1 MMIKYYP
8 VVYITVK
15 TMPEISCLRI
25 DQVSETLQVIHYNHP
40 KTTYIKPKILLQTFH
55 GKLRSNHWF
64 RTLRENA
71 AI

>member
-15 TMPEISCLRI
+15 TMLEISCLRI
-25 DQVSETLQVIHYNHP
+25 EQVSVTLLVIHYNHP
-40 KTTYIKPKILLQTFH
+40 KTTYINPKILLQTFH
-55 GKLRSNHWF
+55 GKLRSHHWF
-64 RTLRENA
+64 CTLRGNT